1 MLSFCPRIPACE
13 SRPDAWG
20 WSVPTGL
27 TIWRA
32 FPLPPWRPLVTRGHG
47 PGGLPL
53 GALPAGPA
61 LPPALAARC
70 RSVSLG
76 VARLPLSV
84 ALLCG
89 PTSLFGF
96 FTPPS
101 PRTRSSVP
109 ARLPAHPPPPPPG
122 SLSVFLTCISNY
134 FSLSLSCLPYLKL
147 TSPLPLPVRGSLLKV
162 LETFTR

>member
-47 PGGLPL
+47 PGGLLL
-53 GALPAGPA
+53 GALPAGPW
-61 LPPALAARC
+61 PAPRTGSAPSH
-70 RSVSLG
+70 SVSLCC
-76 VARLPLSV
+76 VAP
-84 ALLCG
+84 G
-89 PTSLFGF
+89 PCLGSS
-96 FTPPS
+96 PPHH
-101 PRTRSSVP
+101 PVLQTRSSVP

-122 SLSVFLTCISNY
+122 SLSFFLTCISNY